1 MALIGYHA
9 SHEQFSPSDLLE
21 YARLAEQAG
30 FQAAMCSDHFHPW
43 SERQAESGFAWSWLG
58 AALAT
63 TDLSFGVVNA
73 PGQRYHPAIIAQA
86 SATLGAMFPGRFWL
100 ALGSGQA
107 LNELITG
114 ETWPTKEERNARLK
128 ECVDVIRALH
138 AGETVTHRGRV
149 IVEEARLYTR
159 PEKPPLIV
167 GAAITP
173 ETARWVG
180 GWADALITV
189 SKEIGEME
197 QVVEAFREGGGDG
210 KPMFLQVQ
218 LSWAADE
225 DQARDAAFDQWRMNI
240 FDSPVLTTLRT
251 PAAFDAAAA
260 FVHPGDLD
268 GHIRISAETDRHIE
282 WLSQDIELG
291 FERLYLHN
299 VGPNQAAFIRAFG
312 EKVLPALRTGERD
325 RDGQAAGTGSG

>member
-299 VGPNQAAFIRAFG
+299 VGRNQAAFIRAFG

>member
-21 YARLAEQAG
+21 YASLAEQAG

-149 IVEEARLYTR
+149 IVEEAKLYTR